1 MQAKGKAPKVPVAAK
16 AGAGC
21 RHSRGE
27 TGRKPRVTGPFT
39 GQSLTTQWV
48 KSPHLFL
55 MAARPQPLC
64 LPALKDGVSRGE
76 N

>member
-1 MQAKGKAPKVPVAAK
+1 MQAQGKTPKVLIAAP

-21 RHSRGE
+21 RHWRGE
-27 TGRKPRVTGPFT
+27 TGRKPCVTGPFT
-39 GQSLTTQWV
+39 GQSLTTPWV
-48 KSPHLFL
+48 ESPHLFL
-55 MAARPQPLC
+55 MVARPQPLS